1 MIPLFTYSVTQV
13 LLTILTVSL
22 ILLIAFILY
31 KKLLTRLGKGLP
43 VAKDYCVLYSLEQN
57 PVKGEMEIY
66 FTSEL
71 PKTVKIELLNEDMSV
86 NTTIAEKE
94 YADGGHIVRFD
105 TLNIPDGNYFYCLKT
120 DNQKTMKKV
129 LVKNS

>member
-1 MIPLFTYSVTQV
+1 MIPLFNYSIPQV

-22 ILLIAFILY
+22 ILLVAFILY
-31 KKLLTRLGKGLP
+31 RKLLTRLGKGLP
-43 VAKDYCVLYSLEQN
+43 VAKDYCVLYGLEQD

-66 FTSEL
+66 FTAEL

-86 NTTIAEKE
+86 NTTIIEKE
-94 YADGGHIVRFD
+94 YSDGGHIVRFD
-105 TLNIPDGNYFYCLKT
+105 TLTIPDGNYFYCLKT